1 MDEPTDTPREDA
13 LRRLEAEML
22 DRAYLYDH
30 QPTYRE
36 AVHDVFAA
44 LRSSRQREVEAA

>member
-1 MDEPTDTPREDA
+1 MKEPVELLAAEA
-13 LRRLEAEML
+13 LRRLEAQML

-36 AVHDVFAA
+36 AVRDVFAA
-44 LRSSRQREVEAA
+44 IRKAVERPVAAA